1 MAELVAALQGIFEDE
16 DKSDASHVYLSS
28 RNHAIYAQISGVL
41 AFSTL
46 RHEKSRIRGYVET
59 VYRQYTIDDFK
70 DRFRMNRDTF
80 EKLLHMMSPFLKNSR
95 GVHQITAEKKLLL
108 FIKYLSTQTT
118 FQQLADIFG
127 VCETSV
133 HSVIHDVSEMIC
145 VKLLPELIKWPT
157 GKKAKE
163 TIDGFQQLAGFPG
176 IMGTIDGSHI
186 PIRTP
191 SEFPENYINRKQYPS
206 IVLQAVCDSKLLF
219 IDVFCG
225 WPGSVHDSRILKN
238 SPLMDKI
245 EADVSQVFP
254 GNTHLLGDSA
264 YALASWMMVPYK
276 DCGNLNKDQK
286 TYNYIHSSTRMC
298 IERAFGALKG
308 RFRRLKFIDLKDISC
323 IVHIVLSCCTLHQL
337 CVQCR
342 EDLLDY
348 ITEGM
353 AEADEANYF
362 ENFMPLCSSAEM
374 KRKTIVC
381 TLK

>member
-118 FQQLADIFG
+118 FQQLADIF
-127 VCETSV
+127 VVFETSV
-133 HSVIHDVSEMIC
+133 HSVIHDVSEIIC

-163 TIDGFQQLAGFPG
+163 TIDGFQQLAGFPR

-206 IVLQAVCDSKLLF
+206 IVLQAVCDTVAPSISFVSSAEKTCW
-219 IDVFCG
+219 IT
-225 WPGSVHDSRILKN
+225 SLKE
-238 SPLMDKI
+238 L
-245 EADVSQVFP
+245 
-254 GNTHLLGDSA
+254 
-264 YALASWMMVPYK
+264 
-276 DCGNLNKDQK
+276 
-286 TYNYIHSSTRMC
+286 
-298 IERAFGALKG
+298 
-308 RFRRLKFIDLKDISC
+308 
-323 IVHIVLSCCTLHQL
+323 
-337 CVQCR
+337 
-342 EDLLDY
+342 
-348 ITEGM
+348 